1 VVMTIDDFP
10 KGFQEYT
17 LYKKMKRKE
26 K

>member
-1 VVMTIDDFP
+1 MTIDDFP